1 MTNEAIDRVKSLIAM
16 ILEPKLSAAGL
27 TADAFTDDLDLRD
40 QGVLDSLGF
49 VELLTALEVHLGTAV
64 DLADLDAEHL
74 TRVGALA
81 RHIAE
86 NGSRH
91 VN

>member
-1 MTNEAIDRVKSLIAM
+1 MTVERIKLLIAA
-16 ILEPKLSAAGL
+16 ILEPKLAAAGL
-27 TADAFTDDLDLRD
+27 TASMLGDEFDLHDE
-40 QGVLDSLGF
+40 GVVDSLGF
-49 VELLTALEVHLGTAV
+49 VELITALETQLGTCL

-86 NGSRH
+86 TSH
-91 VN
+91 VV